1 MSTSIGNAIFRRQP
15 YAGEAA
21 RGTNSPGRSYWDAR
35 SASLRGDEARALEED
50 HMTDNLPVGV
60 PISQLRPTQMTV
72 GFREVGIKQLKWEDA
87 DKEERARLLRS
98 HVAPVVIGP
107 KGHHFLI
114 DRHHFARSL
123 QEAEALAIAVN
134 VVADLSHLAKDEFW
148 VFLDNRDW
156 CHAYDGEGRRCE
168 LDQIPKH
175 LHELADDPFR
185 SLVAELIRA
194 GGCPK
199 SDTPFFEFLW
209 ADFLRRRMSRK
220 LVEKDFVGALD
231 EALDLAKSTDAKSLP
246 GWVGKRTS
254 D

>member
-1 MSTSIGNAIFRRQP
+1 MSDS
-15 YAGEAA
+15 
-21 RGTNSPGRSYWDAR
+21 
-35 SASLRGDEARALEED
+35 
-50 HMTDNLPVGV
+50 LPVGV
-60 PISQLRPTQMTV
+60 SISQLYPTQMTV
-72 GFREVGIKQLKWEDA
+72 GFREVAIKRRQWDDA
-87 DKEERARLLRS
+87 SKKERAGLLRS

-107 KGHHFLI
+107 KGHHYLI
-114 DRHHFARSL
+114 DHHHFARAL
-123 QEAEALAIAVN
+123 QEAAASALAVN

-156 CHAYDGEGRRCE
+156 CHAYDGHGRRCE
-168 LDQIPKH
+168 LDQIPKT
-175 LHELADDPFR
+175 LDDLTDVPFR

-220 LVEKDFVGALD
+220 LVEKHLDRALD
-231 EALDLAKSTDAKSLP
+231 EALDLAKSTDAKGLP